1 MGRKKL
7 VLSTAES
14 HVHFCIPVFLSQSL
28 CPCPSVPVH
37 CPCPLERLW
46 SFCLRVGR
54 GGYESAC
61 EWEQRKNGR
70 GKCVW
75 VGKGGGEGSMCEWV
89 GGTRVRGACVG
100 ARREAW
106 ERKVCEG
113 TK

>member
-14 HVHFCIPVFLSQSL
+14 HAYFCLPVSLSLSL
-28 CPCPSVPVH
+28 SIVPVSVPVSVSVH
-37 CPCPLERLW
+37 YLCLCPLSLSLSIREA
-46 SFCLRVGR
+46 RVG

-75 VGKGGGEGSMCEWV
+75 VGKGGGEGSMSEWV
-89 GGTRVRGACVG
+89 GGL
-100 ARREAW
+100 E
-106 ERKVCEG
+106 
-113 TK
+113 